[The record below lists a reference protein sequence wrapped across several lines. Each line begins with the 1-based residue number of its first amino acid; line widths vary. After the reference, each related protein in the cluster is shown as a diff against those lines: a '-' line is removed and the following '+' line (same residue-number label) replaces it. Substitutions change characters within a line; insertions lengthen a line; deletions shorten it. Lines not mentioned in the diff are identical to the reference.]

1 MDQPTIRWPQGKR
14 CAFTISFDLDGESPW
29 IHRDPALAERPL
41 HMSMGAYGPK
51 TGAPR
56 ILKVLDRY
64 GIKAGWFIPAWI
76 VERYPDL
83 CREIVRRG
91 HEVGHH
97 GYLHEKPFFMTGGAE
112 EEEALLVKSVD
123 VFRTI
128 LGVTPLGSRVPSA
141 DPSKHTMALLRKHG
155 FVYHS
160 NLMDTDLPYCHKTV
174 HGELVELPTA
184 WCNNDW
190 PFFGFSAVPPV
201 GNGIWSQEDVFEIWK
216 EEFEG
221 AYEEGGFFNLMGH
234 PQVIGRPS
242 RMRMVARLIELILG
256 KGDVW
261 IARPIEVAQHYLAQ
275 R

>member
-1 MDQPTIRWPQGKR
+1 MERQIRWPKGKR
-14 CAFTISFDLDGESPW
+14 CAFAISFDLDGESPW

-41 HMSMGAYGPK
+41 HMAMGAYGPK

-56 ILKVLDRY
+56 ILNVLDRY
-64 GIKAGWFIPAWI
+64 GIKAGWYIPGWI
-76 VERYPDL
+76 IERYPEL

-91 HEVGHH
+91 HEVAQH
-97 GYLHEKPFFMTGGAE
+97 GYLHEKPFFLQGGVE
-112 EEEALLVKSVD
+112 EEEQLLLKTLD
-123 VFRTI
+123 VFKKVLDVR
-128 LGVTPLGSRVPSA
+128 PLGSRVPSA
-141 DPSKHTMALLRKHG
+141 DPSKHSMGLLKKHG

-160 NLMDTDLPYCHKTV
+160 NFMDSDLPYCHTTP

-201 GNGIWSQEDVFEIWK
+201 GNGIWSQEDVFEVWK

-221 AYEEGGFFNLMGH
+221 AWEEGGFFNLMGH
-234 PQVIGRPS
+234 PQVVGRPS
-242 RMRMVARLIELILG
+242 RMRMVSRLLELILG

-261 IARPIEVAQHYLAQ
+261 IARPIEIAEHYLSQ

>member
-1 MDQPTIRWPQGKR
+1 MERQITWPKGKR
-14 CAFTISFDLDGESPW
+14 CAFAISFDLDGESPW

-41 HMSMGAYGPK
+41 HMAMGAYGPK

-56 ILKVLDRY
+56 ILNVLDRY
-64 GIKAGWFIPAWI
+64 GIKAGWFIPGWI
-76 VERYPDL
+76 IERYPDL

-91 HEVGHH
+91 HEVGQH
-97 GYLHEKPFFMTGGAE
+97 GYLHEKPFFLQGGAE
-112 EEEALLVKSVD
+112 EEEQLLMKTLD
-123 VFRTI
+123 VFKKI
-128 LGVTPLGSRVPSA
+128 LDVRPLGSRVPSA
-141 DPSKHTMALLRKHG
+141 DPSKHSMGLLKKHG

-160 NLMDTDLPYCHKTV
+160 NFMDSDLPYCHTTP

-201 GNGIWSQEDVFEIWK
+201 GNGIWSQEDVFEVWK

-221 AYEEGGFFNLMGH
+221 AWEEGGFFNLMGH

-242 RMRMVARLIELILG
+242 RMRMVSRLLELILG

-261 IARPIEVAQHYLAQ
+261 IARPIEIAEHYLSQ

>member
-1 MDQPTIRWPQGKR
+1 MESQTIKWPKGKR

-41 HMSMGAYGPK
+41 HMSMGAYGPR

-97 GYLHEKPFFMTGGAE
+97 GYMHEKPFFLPGGVE
-112 EEEALLVKSVD
+112 EEETLLLKSMDIFKKVLDVK
-123 VFRTI
+123 
-128 LGVTPLGSRVPSA
+128 PLGSRAPSA
-141 DPSKHTMALLRKHG
+141 DPSKHTMTLLRKHG

-160 NLMDTDLPYCHKTV
+160 NLMDADLPYCHKTP
-174 HGELVELPTA
+174 HGDLVELPTA
-184 WCNNDW
+184 WCNNDF
-190 PFFGFSAVPPV
+190 PFFGFSVVPPV

-242 RMRMVARLIELILG
+242 RMRMVARLLELILG

-261 IARPIEVAQHYLAQ
+261 IARPIEVAEHILT
-275 R
+275 RR

>member
-1 MDQPTIRWPQGKR
+1 MERQITWPKGKR
-14 CAFTISFDLDGESPW
+14 CAFAISFDLDGESPW

-41 HMSMGAYGPK
+41 HMAMGAYGPK

-56 ILKVLDRY
+56 ILNVLDRY
-64 GIKAGWFIPAWI
+64 GIKAGWFIPGWI
-76 VERYPDL
+76 IERYPDL

-91 HEVGHH
+91 HEVGQH
-97 GYLHEKPFFMTGGAE
+97 GYLHEKPFFLQGGAE
-112 EEEALLVKSVD
+112 EEEQLLMKTLD
-123 VFRTI
+123 VFKKI
-128 LGVTPLGSRVPSA
+128 LDARPLGSLVPSA
-141 DPSKHTMALLRKHG
+141 DPSKHSMGLLKKHG

-160 NLMDTDLPYCHKTV
+160 NFMDSDLPYCHTTP

-201 GNGIWSQEDVFEIWK
+201 GNGIWSQEDVFEVWK

-221 AYEEGGFFNLMGH
+221 AWEEGGFFNLMGH

-242 RMRMVARLIELILG
+242 RMRMVSRLLELILG

-261 IARPIEVAQHYLAQ
+261 IARPIEIAEHYLSQ

>member
-1 MDQPTIRWPQGKR
+1 MERQIRWPKGKR
-14 CAFTISFDLDGESPW
+14 CAFAISFDLDGESPW

-41 HMSMGAYGPK
+41 HMAMGAYGPK

-56 ILKVLDRY
+56 ILNVLDRY
-64 GIKAGWFIPAWI
+64 GIKAGWYIPGWI
-76 VERYPDL
+76 IERYPEL

-91 HEVGHH
+91 HEVGQH
-97 GYLHEKPFFMTGGAE
+97 GYLHEKPFFLQGGVE
-112 EEEALLVKSVD
+112 EEEQLLLKTLD
-123 VFRTI
+123 VFKKVLDVR
-128 LGVTPLGSRVPSA
+128 PLGSRVPSA
-141 DPSKHTMALLRKHG
+141 DPSKHSMGLLKKHG

-160 NLMDTDLPYCHKTV
+160 NFMDSDLPYCHTTP

-190 PFFGFSAVPPV
+190 SFFGFSAVPPV
-201 GNGIWSQEDVFEIWK
+201 GNGIWSQEDVFEVWK

-221 AYEEGGFFNLMGH
+221 AWEEGGFFNLMGH
-234 PQVIGRPS
+234 PQVVGRPS
-242 RMRMVARLIELILG
+242 RMRMVSRLLELILG

-261 IARPIEVAQHYLAQ
+261 IARPIEIAEHYLSQ

>member
-1 MDQPTIRWPQGKR
+1 MEQQTIKWPKGKR
-14 CAFTISFDLDGESPW
+14 CAFSISFDLDGESPW
-29 IHRDPALAERPL
+29 IHRDAGLAERPL

-64 GIKAGWFIPAWI
+64 GIKAAWFIPGWI

-83 CREIVRRG
+83 CREIVQRG

-97 GYLHEKPFFMTGGAE
+97 GYLHEKPFFMKGGAE
-112 EEEALLVKSVD
+112 EEEALLLKSMDIFKQILD
-123 VFRTI
+123 VR
-128 LGVTPLGSRVPSA
+128 PLGSRAPSA
-141 DPSKHTMALLRKHG
+141 DPSAHTMTLLKKHG

-184 WCNNDW
+184 WCNNDF
-190 PFFGFSAVPPV
+190 PFFGFSAVPAV

-242 RMRMVARLIELILG
+242 RMRMVSRLIELILG

-261 IARPIEVAQHYLAQ
+261 VARPIEVAQHYLAQ

>member
-1 MDQPTIRWPQGKR
+1 MERQIKWPKGKR
-14 CAFTISFDLDGESPW
+14 CAFAISFDLDGESPW

-41 HMSMGAYGPK
+41 HMAMGAYGPK

-56 ILKVLDRY
+56 ILGVLDRY
-64 GIKAGWFIPAWI
+64 GIKAGWYIPGWI
-76 VERYPDL
+76 IERYPDL

-91 HEVGHH
+91 HEVGQH
-97 GYLHEKPFFMTGGAE
+97 GYLHEKPFFLPGGAE
-112 EEEALLVKSVD
+112 EEEQLLVKTLD
-123 VFRTI
+123 VFKKI
-128 LGVTPLGSRVPSA
+128 LDVRPLGSRVPSA
-141 DPSKHTMALLRKHG
+141 DPSKQSMSLLKKHG

-160 NLMDTDLPYCHKTV
+160 NFMDSDLPYCHATP

-221 AYEEGGFFNLMGH
+221 AWEEGGFFNLMGH

-242 RMRMVARLIELILG
+242 RMRMVSRLLELILG

-261 IARPIEVAQHYLAQ
+261 IARPIEIAEHYLSQ

>member
-1 MDQPTIRWPQGKR
+1 MEQPTITWPRGKR

-29 IHRDPALAERPL
+29 IHRDAALAERPL
-41 HMSMGAYGPK
+41 HMSMGAYGPR

-64 GIKAGWFIPAWI
+64 GIKAGWFIPGWI

-83 CREIVRRG
+83 CREIVQRG

-97 GYLHEKPFFMTGGAE
+97 GYLHEKPFFLPGGAA
-112 EEEALLVKSVD
+112 EEEALLLKSMD
-123 VFRTI
+123 VFKSI
-128 LGVTPLGSRVPSA
+128 LNVRPLGSRAPSA
-141 DPSKHTMALLRKHG
+141 DPSKDTMTLLRKHG

-184 WCNNDW
+184 WCNNDF

-242 RMRMVARLIELILG
+242 RMRMVSRLLELVLG

-261 IARPIEVAQHYLAQ
+261 IARPIEVAEHYHSQ

>member
-1 MDQPTIRWPQGKR
+1 MERQIRWPKGKR
-14 CAFTISFDLDGESPW
+14 CAFAISFDLDGESPW

-41 HMSMGAYGPK
+41 HMAMGAYGPK

-56 ILKVLDRY
+56 ILNVLDRY
-64 GIKAGWFIPAWI
+64 GIKAGWYIPGWI
-76 VERYPDL
+76 IEHYPEL

-91 HEVGHH
+91 HEVGQH
-97 GYLHEKPFFMTGGAE
+97 GYLHEKPFFLQGGVE
-112 EEEALLVKSVD
+112 EEEQLLLKTLD
-123 VFRTI
+123 VFKKVLDVR
-128 LGVTPLGSRVPSA
+128 PLGSRVPSA
-141 DPSKHTMALLRKHG
+141 DPSKHSMGLLKKHG

-160 NLMDTDLPYCHKTV
+160 NFMDSDLPYCHTTP

-201 GNGIWSQEDVFEIWK
+201 GNGIWSQEDVFEVWK

-221 AYEEGGFFNLMGH
+221 AWEEGGFFNLMGH
-234 PQVIGRPS
+234 PQVVGRPS
-242 RMRMVARLIELILG
+242 RMRMVSRLLELILG

-261 IARPIEVAQHYLAQ
+261 IARPIEIAEHYLSQ

>member
-1 MDQPTIRWPQGKR
+1 MEQPTIKWPKGKR

-29 IHRDPALAERPL
+29 IHRDAALAERPL

-64 GIKAGWFIPAWI
+64 GIKAGWFIPTWI

-83 CREIVRRG
+83 CREIMQRG

-97 GYLHEKPFFMTGGAE
+97 GHLHEKPFFMQGGAA
-112 EEEALLVKSVD
+112 EEEALLLKSLD
-123 VFRTI
+123 IFKTI
-128 LGVTPLGSRVPSA
+128 LNVRPLGSRVPSA
-141 DPSKHTMALLRKHG
+141 DPSKHTMELLKKHG

-184 WCNNDW
+184 WCNNDF

-234 PQVIGRPS
+234 PQVIGRPA
-242 RMRMVARLIELILG
+242 RMRMVSRLIELILG

-261 IARPIEVAQHYLAQ
+261 VATPIQVAEHYLSQ

>member
-1 MDQPTIRWPQGKR
+1 MEPTIKWPKGKR
-14 CAFTISFDLDGESPW
+14 CAFAISFDLDGESPW

-41 HMSMGAYGPK
+41 HMAMGAYGPR

-56 ILKVLDRY
+56 ILSVLDRY
-64 GIKAGWFIPAWI
+64 GIKAGWFIPGWI
-76 VERYPDL
+76 IERYPDL
-83 CREIVRRG
+83 CREIARRG
-91 HEVGHH
+91 HEIGHH
-97 GYLHEKPFFMTGGAE
+97 GYLHEKPFFLAGGVE
-112 EEEALLVKSVD
+112 EEEALLVRTLEVFKNILD
-123 VFRTI
+123 VRP
-128 LGVTPLGSRVPSA
+128 VGSRVPSA
-141 DPSKHTMALLRKHG
+141 DPSKHSMGLLKKHG

-160 NLMDTDLPYCHKTV
+160 NFMDADLPYCHKTPW
-174 HGELVELPTA
+174 GELVELPTA

-201 GNGIWSQEDVFEIWK
+201 GNGIWSQEDVFEVWK

-242 RMRMVARLIELILG
+242 RMRMVARLLEHILA

-261 IARPIEVAQHYLAQ
+261 IARPIEVAEHYLSQ